1 MIYELKGINF
11 PNRWQDA
18 DLKWIN
24 WDKIHVAQHK
34 KSVTPLGDHKQEFLN
49 SIPASVA
56 DIAIEPSYSMYG
68 PTLRQHYGKSI
79 WFTCMIMHLHTAG
92 EQYYCTQGNE
102 RVLLEKGRAYLVD
115 IQTDPMLWDVKNTG
129 MVYASIKFKIP
140 TAKVVEILQ
149 ADPTLELISLSSP

>member
-1 MIYELKGINF
+1 MIYEVKGINF
-11 PNRWQDA
+11 PNRWREDN
-18 DLKWIN
+18 LRWIN
-24 WDKIHVAQHK
+24 WDRIHIAQHK
-34 KSVTPLGDHKQEFLN
+34 KSVTPVGEHKQDFLTR
-49 SIPASVA
+49 IPASVK

-92 EQYYCTQGNE
+92 EQYYCTKDNE
-102 RVLLEKGRAYLVD
+102 RVLLEQGKAYFVD
-115 IQTDPMLWDVKNTG
+115 IQTDPLMWDVKNTG

-140 TAKVVEILQ
+140 TSDVLGILQ

>member
-11 PNRWQDA
+11 PNRWREDN
-18 DLKWIN
+18 LRWIN
-24 WDKIHVAQHK
+24 WDKIHIAQHK
-34 KSVTPLGDHKQEFLN
+34 KSVTPVGEHKQEFLTR
-49 SIPASVA
+49 IPASVK

-68 PTLRQHYGKSI
+68 PTLRHHYGKSM

-92 EQYYCTQGNE
+92 EQYYCTQDSE
-102 RVLLEKGRAYLVD
+102 RILLEQGKAYFVD
-115 IQTDPMLWDVKNTG
+115 IQTDPLMWDVKNTG

-140 TAKVVEILQ
+140 TTDVLEILR